1 MVAEKKKAAAKK
13 AAPKDKA
20 GLKKKLKELK
30 AARTTAVAAKEGDK
44 LESIRRRYR
53 RTTLDL
59 RRLAPPK
66 GKKVKAE

>member
-1 MVAEKKKAAAKK
+1 MVAEKKAPAKK
-13 AAPKDKA
+13 AAPAKDKP

-30 AARTTAVAAKEGDK
+30 AARTAAVAAKEGDK

-53 RTTLDL
+53 RVTLDL